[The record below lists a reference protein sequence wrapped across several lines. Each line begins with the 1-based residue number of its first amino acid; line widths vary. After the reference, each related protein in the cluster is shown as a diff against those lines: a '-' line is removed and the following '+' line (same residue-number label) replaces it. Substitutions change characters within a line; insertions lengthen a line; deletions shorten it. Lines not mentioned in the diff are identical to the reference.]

1 MHPYRAR
8 LIGAAVLL
16 LLGSAALLGSP
27 WMAKLLTQELITPDE
42 STLSRQNVVMLWILL
57 LFIQAILGYY
67 SSIIITTT
75 GQKILHDLR
84 NQVFSHVQSL
94 PLNYQQSTQRGDT
107 ISLLVNDATSVSNF
121 ISNTVVS
128 ALPQLTVC
136 LGAIALLAYTHLAV
150 GVIAVLAAICFVL
163 VVKLFGRKIRS
174 ISSILVTQHAEIVSN
189 LEENLQQL
197 QLVKTYNR
205 ENHELAKFAEINKS
219 YYFNFSHYLKHSLAI
234 MPFVNMVGACLVLV
248 LVALLISQFE
258 SNQLTVPDLISVL
271 LYGLLL
277 TRPIS
282 TLAGSYGTLQN
293 TLAAAHRLQSV
304 LEIKAEAKFDPDR
317 PLVVSEGVIEFKNVS
332 FSYPDSQPILQQ
344 ASFTLSG
351 KTCSAIVGPNG
362 IGKSTLAKII
372 LRFVEDYSGQVF
384 IDGQSISDFPPP
396 NVRACCAFVDQRPI
410 LISGTIWDNLKY
422 GASNISDKDILNLL
436 DRTNNTNWIQ
446 QLPNGFNTEVGER
459 GMRLS
464 GGQSQ
469 KIALCQALLTK
480 PNILL
485 LDEPTSMIDTTSAEW
500 FENYRDELTNKTV
513 IIITHDKRISD
524 QTQNVFILKDKT
536 LKAAKQN

>member
-1 MHPYRAR
+1 
-8 LIGAAVLL
+8 
-16 LLGSAALLGSP
+16 
-27 WMAKLLTQELITPDE
+27 MAKLLTQELLTPNE
-42 STLSRQNVVMLWILL
+42 SSFSKQQVIQLWILL
-57 LFIQAILGYY
+57 LVVQAALGYY

-84 NQVFSHVQSL
+84 NQVYSHVQSL
-94 PLNYQQSTQRGDT
+94 PLAYQQSTQRGDT

-136 LGAIALLAYTHLAV
+136 LGAIALLTYTHLFFGAV
-150 GVIAVLAAICFVL
+150 AVLAAICFVL
-163 VVKLFGRKIRS
+163 VVKLIGRKIRL
-174 ISSILVTQHAEIVSN
+174 ISSTLVKQHAEIVSN

-205 ENHELAKFAEINKS
+205 ENHQLTKFAEINKS
-219 YYFNFSHYLKHSLAI
+219 YYLNFSHYLKQSLAI

-248 LVALLISQFE
+248 LVALLISQLE
-258 SNQLTVPDLISVL
+258 NNQLTVPELVSVL

-282 TLAGSYGTLQN
+282 TLAGSYGSLQN
-293 TLAAAHRLQSV
+293 TLAATHRLQNV
-304 LEIKAEAKFDPDR
+304 FEIKAEASYDHDK
-317 PLVVSEGVIEFKNVS
+317 PLIVSEGVIEFRDVS
-332 FSYPDSQPILQQ
+332 FSYPSSQPILQR
-344 ASFTLSG
+344 ASFTLQG
-351 KTCSAIVGPNG
+351 NTCSAIVGPNG
-362 IGKSTLAKII
+362 IGKSTFAKII
-372 LRFVEDYSGQVF
+372 LRFVDNYSGHVF

-396 NVRACCAFVDQRPI
+396 NVRARCAFVDQRPV
-410 LISGTIWDNLKY
+410 LINGTIWDNLKY
-422 GASNISDKDILNLL
+422 GAPGISDEDIFNLL
-436 DRTNNTNWIQ
+436 NRTNNTGWIQ
-446 QLPNGFNTEVGER
+446 QLPNGFYTAVGER

-500 FENYRDELTNKTV
+500 FANYRAEFTNKTV
-513 IIITHDKRISD
+513 IIITHDERISN
-524 QTQNVFILKDKT
+524 QTQNVFVMADTT
-536 LKAAKQN
+536 LKVVRQN